1 MGTEPVSPRA
11 RRNAAARGRAG
22 CSMEE
27 LLDDA
32 DDFGPGAL
40 ATTHPTKESYRTYVI
55 AGKDA
60 FLEPV
65 APLHSKDGATRAGH
79 FLS

>member
-1 MGTEPVSPRA
+1 
-11 RRNAAARGRAG
+11 
-22 CSMEE
+22 MEE

-40 ATTHPTKESYRTYVI
+40 ATTHPTKESYRTYI
-55 AGKDA
+55 IGGKEA

-65 APLHSKDGATRAGH
+65 APLHSKDSATRAGH